1 MKNKNRT
8 SSGLVRHGSAMVEMG
23 FLKNKA
29 FSKTI
34 TLPRESAD
42 SAQAYDSAIGRDNVE
57 TGIN

>member
-1 MKNKNRT
+1 
-8 SSGLVRHGSAMVEMG
+8 MVEMG